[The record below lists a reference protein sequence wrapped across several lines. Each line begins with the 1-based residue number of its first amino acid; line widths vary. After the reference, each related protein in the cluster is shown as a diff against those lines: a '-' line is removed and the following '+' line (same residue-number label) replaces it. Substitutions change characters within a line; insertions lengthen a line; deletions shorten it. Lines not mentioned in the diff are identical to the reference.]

1 LAFLEGKMVGL
12 SCSSLNDHSWNGGR
26 LFQPVL
32 FVQRLTIGS
41 GRLTFLVRGN
51 SPAIIS
57 GRSKTVIAHCETF
70 ARAGDLF
77 LGNILNSMFHRN
89 VGYRS
94 YVHLITQAR
103 RLGMKR
109 EDEYR
114 QLASDILQRASEE
127 QSAVL
132 RAQWEIL
139 SASYRELAG
148 QSKKVE
154 ENDAQYDPIPWD
166 RMRRH

>member
-1 LAFLEGKMVGL
+1 
-12 SCSSLNDHSWNGGR
+12 
-26 LFQPVL
+26 
-32 FVQRLTIGS
+32 
-41 GRLTFLVRGN
+41 
-51 SPAIIS
+51 
-57 GRSKTVIAHCETF
+57 
-70 ARAGDLF
+70 
-77 LGNILNSMFHRN
+77 
-89 VGYRS
+89 
-94 YVHLITQAR
+94 
-103 RLGMKR
+103 MKR

-139 SASYRELAG
+139 SANIELAG
-148 QSKKVE
+148 QSKKIE